1 MVNINKLRGKMVE
14 CGMNMEQMAEVIGVD
29 KSTMYRK
36 MNKNGNNI
44 SIKEAS
50 LMAQTLGLSYS
61 EVNDI
66 FFNLEIA

>member
-14 CGMNMEQMAEVIGVD
+14 CGINMEQMADEIGVD
-29 KSTMYRK
+29 RSTMYRK
-36 MNKNGNNI
+36 MNQEGNNI

-50 LMAQTLGLSYS
+50 IMAKKLGLSYD

-66 FFNLEIA
+66 FFNFEVA